1 MNGSGL
7 ILFDSYEVRNMA
19 QPTIQARLC
28 PHCANSIPA
37 DALKCSY
44 CKRELKPAPTH
55 EWPRRE
61 DDRGTTPPA
70 PVKEPRSFAWIGFL
84 ALGLLVIA
92 LGAFYLVGQREGGD
106 SGPALA
112 EKIKEL
118 QEKDQKIQ
126 TLDSELAKLREG
138 NQGSSSQLD
147 ELKAKLEEAEKDLT
161 STQRKLA
168 DANREIERLNS
179 NRVASAPPPL
189 APRETLPAPTRP
201 SAAPAR
207 RGAEP
212 GVYETRRATTVYEEP
227 LGSSR
232 VVTKIA
238 KGTEVTVV
246 RSVGDWL
253 EVRSKRG
260 NPPGFIRADD
270 AMLIRRAN

>member
-1 MNGSGL
+1 
-7 ILFDSYEVRNMA
+7 MA

-44 CKRELKPAPTH
+44 CKRELEPAPTH
-55 EWPRRE
+55 EWPRRV
-61 DDRGTTPPA
+61 DDRGTPPPA
-70 PVKEPRSFAWIGFL
+70 PVKEPRPFAWIGFL

-92 LGAFYLVGQREGGD
+92 LGAFYLVGPREGGD
-106 SGPALA
+106 GGPALA

-126 TLDSELAKLREG
+126 TLESELAKLREG

-147 ELKAKLEEAEKDLT
+147 ELKAKLEEAEKDIT

-168 DANREIERLNS
+168 DANREVERLNY
-179 NRVASAPPPL
+179 NRVASVPPP
-189 APRETLPAPTRP
+189 APRETLPAPTAP
-201 SAAPAR
+201 STQSSSVPAR

-227 LGSSR
+227 LGSAR
-232 VVTKIA
+232 VVTQIA